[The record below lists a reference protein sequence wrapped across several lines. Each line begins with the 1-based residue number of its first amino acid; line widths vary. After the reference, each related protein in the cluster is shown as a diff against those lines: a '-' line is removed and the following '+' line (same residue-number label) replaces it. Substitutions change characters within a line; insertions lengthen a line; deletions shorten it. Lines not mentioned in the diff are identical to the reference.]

1 MAGTLDYLRWRGD
14 LSFKEKPFNS
24 VDASLFASFIY
35 LPVDKSAKGHTLS
48 EVAEKLRV
56 LPSFQVQMH
65 DENGTQIWLLPKS
78 PRLGNVEILN
88 WTNRME
94 KDPYPLQFTAATFQL
109 DKKTILIVY
118 RGTDSSIIGWNEDMN
133 MNYMP
138 KVYGQD
144 VAANYRK
151 IQRK

>member
-14 LSFKEKPFNS
+14 LTFKEKPFNS

-65 DENGTQIWLLPKS
+65 DETGAQVLLLPKKS
-78 PRLGNVEILN
+78 
-88 WTNRME
+88 
-94 KDPYPLQFTAATFQL
+94 TF
-109 DKKTILIVY
+109 
-118 RGTDSSIIGWNEDMN
+118 R
-133 MNYMP
+133 
-138 KVYGQD
+138 
-144 VAANYRK
+144 
-151 IQRK
+151 

>member
-56 LPSFQVQMH
+56 LPLSKYKCTMKTVPRSGSFLKVH
-65 DENGTQIWLLPKS
+65 D
-78 PRLGNVEILN
+78 
-88 WTNRME
+88 
-94 KDPYPLQFTAATFQL
+94 
-109 DKKTILIVY
+109 
-118 RGTDSSIIGWNEDMN
+118 
-133 MNYMP
+133 
-138 KVYGQD
+138 
-144 VAANYRK
+144 
-151 IQRK
+151 